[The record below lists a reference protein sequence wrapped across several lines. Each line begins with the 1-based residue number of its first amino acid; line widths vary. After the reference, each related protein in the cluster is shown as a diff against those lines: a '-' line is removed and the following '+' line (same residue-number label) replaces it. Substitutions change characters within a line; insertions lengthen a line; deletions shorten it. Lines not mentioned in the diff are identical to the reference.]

1 MKKEIMN
8 FKNGDLGEI
17 TGYSKNEDVFLNLGN
32 VCFNLGY
39 TSNNSVGKTYLY
51 KKRIIKICE
60 SLDITGVD
68 SVSTNIK
75 ITKDTD
81 FYNTYISE
89 DNFYDLCLES
99 HAKNAR
105 AFRKWVTSDVLPS
118 IRKHGGYIGE
128 NATEEQ
134 VDKLVKYSLPKLKE
148 TFKKEN
154 IEKIHDTYYD
164 IKEFY
169 KGKSSDFRL
178 KMMRNIERGLDERI
192 DIYKDKKQVALITIC
207 DDLIKI
213 IKEDHEKLKQ
223 RVSGGIRSHKT
234 RLINKLQPKDEEY
247 MVLDCHGMSENY
259 MYETVKD
266 DFTGDNIT
274 TKTNAYNNW
283 IKYFPT
289 YQLKR
294 KEDLNID
301 WTKKINVFLKF
312 DCVDKVDTQ
321 NLTKSIIDQV
331 ISRVYHEDDRIVE
344 KIVAERNKTVNS
356 YKEGKIYICIKNI

>member
-134 VDKLVKYSLPKLKE
+134 VDKLLKYSLPKLKE

-213 IKEDHEKLKQ
+213 IK
-223 RVSGGIRSHKT
+223 
-234 RLINKLQPKDEEY
+234 
-247 MVLDCHGMSENY
+247 
-259 MYETVKD
+259 D
-266 DFTGDNIT
+266 D
-274 TKTNAYNNW
+274 
-283 IKYFPT
+283 
-289 YQLKR
+289 
-294 KEDLNID
+294 KEMREL
-301 WTKKINVFLKF
+301 
-312 DCVDKVDTQ
+312 
-321 NLTKSIIDQV
+321 
-331 ISRVYHEDDRIVE
+331 Y
-344 KIVAERNKTVNS
+344 AA
-356 YKEGKIYICIKNI
+356 